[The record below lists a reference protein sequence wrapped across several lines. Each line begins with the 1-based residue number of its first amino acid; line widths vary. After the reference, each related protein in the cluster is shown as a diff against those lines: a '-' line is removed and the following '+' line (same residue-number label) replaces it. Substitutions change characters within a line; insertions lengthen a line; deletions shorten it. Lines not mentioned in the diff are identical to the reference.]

1 LHKTVFT
8 IASIVLISLVISVV
22 SGAQSN
28 QEARDFQLTDIHGK
42 NFSLYDFKGKI
53 ILLEFFASWC
63 GPCKPQLTELKAIRA
78 AYPQEQLA
86 MVSIS
91 FDPATDTD
99 EILSR
104 LADNVSATW
113 ILARDTTGIS
123 DTYEVNIAPT
133 IFLVDRTGFIRY
145 THTGFTKSKILAPE
159 IDQLISESPPPITPK
174 SPSGGDMTSLLLVV
188 VIIIM
193 AGSAVL
199 AIRKRR
205 PRQKAR
211 RPKR

>member
-1 LHKTVFT
+1 MNKTVFT
-8 IASIVLISLVISVV
+8 IVSIVLISLVIPVV

-28 QEARDFQLTDIHGK
+28 QKAPDFQLTDIHGK
-42 NFSLYDFKGKI
+42 TFSLSDFKGKI
-53 ILLEFFASWC
+53 FLLEFFASWC
-63 GPCKPQLTELKAIRA
+63 GPCKTQLTELKAIRT

-86 MVSIS
+86 MASIS

-99 EILSR
+99 ESLSR

-123 DTYEVNIAPT
+123 DAYNVNIAPT
-133 IFLVDRTGFIRY
+133 IFLIDRTGFIRY
-145 THTGFTKSKILAPE
+145 THMGFTKSKILTPE
-159 IDQLISESPPPITPK
+159 IDQLTSESPPPISPK
-174 SPSGGDMTSLLLVV
+174 SPSGGDTTSLLLVV
-188 VIIIM
+188 VVIIM
-193 AGSAVL
+193 AGSAIL
-199 AIRKRR
+199 AIRKWR

>member
-1 LHKTVFT
+1 MHKTVF
-8 IASIVLISLVISVV
+8 AVVSIVLISLVISIV

-42 NFSLYDFKGKI
+42 TFSLSDFNGKI
-53 ILLEFFASWC
+53 ILLEFFAGWC
-63 GPCKPQLTELKAIRA
+63 GPCKPQLAELKAIRA

-91 FDPATDTD
+91 FDPVTDTD
-99 EILSR
+99 ESLSR

-113 ILARDTTGIS
+113 ILARDTIGIS
-123 DTYEVNIAPT
+123 DAYEVNIAPT

-145 THTGFTKSKILAPE
+145 THAGFTRSRILAPE
-159 IDQLISESPPPITPK
+159 IDQLISESPPPISSK

-188 VIIIM
+188 VVIVM
-193 AGSAVL
+193 AGSAIL
-199 AIRKRR
+199 AIKWR
-205 PRQKAR
+205 PRHKAR